1 MKKYVKLICIEVN
14 DSPSGRKAGQ
24 SNKFYEMIY
33 EGGDVFTVNY
43 GRVDVSKTT
52 EIYPIKRWDEKYKDK
67 IKKGYKDVTEF
78 VAEKTNVSL
87 QKIGNEKLDELF
99 SLLEKYQNNLISN
112 TYSVKAQNITLAQI
126 QEAQK
131 LLDYLLLLY
140 KNKAPENQIN
150 EELIKLYSII
160 PRYMSDVR
168 ACLLPIVNFNNLIEK
183 EQDNI
188 DAVKGFVEM
197 NTTSSNTILQS
208 LDIKAEWI
216 ENWENIEE
224 IKYLTTQPLQEKII
238 NVYRLEK
245 ESENKSFNS
254 YGEAKNRIL
263 IHGTR
268 CSSVLSI
275 LKSSLKIR
283 PTGNFHYSGS
293 VYGQGIYFSETMRK
307 SLNYTGYDKD
317 KFILVYEVKVG
328 NPFVYEGWYTGNS
341 FILNRENLKERGFDS
356 TFVKAGN
363 GLLNSEIIVYTEN
376 QQKLRYLI
384 QLQ

>member
-14 DSPSGRKAGQ
+14 VSPSGRKAGQ

-33 EGGDVFTVNY
+33 EGGDTFTVNY
-43 GRVDVSKTT
+43 GRVDVSKTSET
-52 EIYPIKRWDEKYKDK
+52 YPIKRWDEKYKDK

-78 VAEKTNVSL
+78 VAEKSNVSL
-87 QKIGNEKLDELF
+87 QKTGNEKLDELF
-99 SLLEKYQNNLISN
+99 SLLEKYQNNLISK

-140 KNKAPENQIN
+140 KNKASEKQIN
-150 EELIKLYSII
+150 EELIKLYSVI

-168 ACLLPIVNFNNLIEK
+168 CHLFPAVNINNLIEK

-216 ENWENIEE
+216 ENWESIDE
-224 IKYLTTQPLQEKII
+224 IKYLTSQPLQEKIK

-245 ESENKSFNS
+245 ESENKSFDS
-254 YGEAKNRIL
+254 YGEAESRIL

-283 PTGNFHYSGS
+283 PTGNFYYSGS
-293 VYGQGIYFSETMRK
+293 VYGQGIYFSETTRK
-307 SLNYTGYDKD
+307 SLNYTGYDRD

-328 NPFVYEGWYTGNS
+328 NPFVYEGWYRGNS
-341 FILNRENLKERGFDS
+341 FSLDRENLKQRGFDS

-363 GLLNSEIIVYTEN
+363 GLLNSEIIVYAEN
-376 QQKLRYLI
+376 QYKIKYLI

>member
-52 EIYPIKRWDEKYKDK
+52 EIYLIKRWDEKYKDK

-224 IKYLTTQPLQEKII
+224 IKYLTSQPLQEKIK
-238 NVYRLEK
+238 NVYRIEK